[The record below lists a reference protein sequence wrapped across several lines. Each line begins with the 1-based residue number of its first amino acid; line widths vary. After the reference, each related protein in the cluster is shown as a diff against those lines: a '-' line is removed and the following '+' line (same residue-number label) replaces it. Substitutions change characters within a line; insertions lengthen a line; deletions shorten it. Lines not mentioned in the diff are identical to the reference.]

1 VNAAKDA
8 EVGDAALSTELLSV
22 LFVNSGI
29 LGHHAVA
36 GLLRDVAGRMPG
48 IAATHLNLSSG
59 LTIRDRIVRRLLCT
73 QIAPAAGW
81 AGNIDLA
88 RWRQQMNAGL
98 LAARRIAAE
107 ERSRRFD
114 VVHFHTQ
121 STAWASLR
129 RMRNGPA
136 IISIDATERQASD
149 EMTSPLARATYRAN
163 ISHDRL
169 VFAAASAVTAT
180 SHWAARDL
188 VATYPE
194 CAAKVH
200 VMPYP
205 VRADGFE
212 RSWAT
217 ARAERARQ
225 LDHPVRLLFIGGD
238 FPRKGGP
245 LLLDAWRAAGFGE
258 RAQLDLV
265 TDWPIRAGSLPPGVR
280 VLRGVESYTPRWLD
294 LWRGADVFVMPTRR
308 EAFGMVFQEA
318 AVAGVPAIGTRINAI
333 PELVEDG
340 TTGLLV
346 RPDNC
351 RDLVGALRTL
361 VDSADLRLRMGA
373 AARQR
378 MLALASPDRYASA
391 LHQLI
396 ERLVNGRRS
405 TGDADVRKFGLETA
419 GITRKHEQ

>member
-1 VNAAKDA
+1 MLKEQDA
-8 EVGDAALSTELLSV
+8 RRGGGCTTRELLSV

-36 GLLRDVAGRMPG
+36 GLLRDVSGRMPG
-48 IAATHLNLSSG
+48 VAATHLDLSSG
-59 LTIRDRIVRRLLCT
+59 LTIRDRIVRRLLCA

-81 AGNIDLA
+81 AANIDLA

-98 LAARRIAAE
+98 LAARRIAAQ

-129 RMRNGPA
+129 RMRTGPA
-136 IISIDATERQASD
+136 IVSIDATERQASD

-169 VFAAASAVTAT
+169 VFTAASAVTAT

-188 VATYPE
+188 VATCPA

-212 RSWAT
+212 QSWAT
-217 ARAERARQ
+217 ARAERARR
-225 LDHPVRLLFIGGD
+225 PGARVRVLFIGGD

-245 LLLDAWRAAGFGE
+245 LLIDAWRAAGFGE

-265 TDWPIRAGSLPPGVR
+265 TDWPIGADSVPAGVR
-280 VLRGVESYTPRWLD
+280 VRRGVEPYTPRWFE
-294 LWRGADVFVMPTRR
+294 LWRDADVFVMPTRR

-318 AVAGVPAIGTRINAI
+318 AVAAVPAIGTRINAI

-351 RDLVGALRTL
+351 RDLAGALSTL
-361 VDSADLRLRMGA
+361 IDSADLRLRMGA

-378 MLALASPDRYASA
+378 MLALGSPERYASA
-391 LHQLI
+391 LHELI
-396 ERLVNGRRS
+396 ERVANARPR
-405 TGDADVRKFGLETA
+405 TDHVDDAEV
-419 GITRKHEQ
+419 QP